1 MTRTLFIG
9 DSHTCGYKTVPG
21 EQGLGSFSVWNE
33 NSYVEEYAKLHN
45 KKAVVYAMPGANNRS
60 YADWLGSMFKK
71 YDDIDEVIIL
81 MSSLNRF
88 ILGFNEKLDPRV
100 VPIDEFTHY
109 EGTNDDKNVDR
120 YLDKIISG
128 DNDQYLQ
135 LYQKPHDGDYEK
147 FPGLNFS
154 YEDGLSDPNIREAS
168 YMQIKTFF
176 ELNTH
181 LEQRDFFKDIYT
193 WDNMCADK
201 NIPLYLFKMRERT
214 FFPEAWNYYGE
225 LKATKIAE
233 KSVEQYFADKNI
245 NHESYFEDDKEHFNQ
260 TFHKLI
266 AQKFLKHLTKT

>member
-9 DSHTCGYKTVPG
+9 DSHTCGYRTVTG
-21 EQGLGSFSVWNE
+21 KQGLGSFSVWNE
-33 NSYVEEYAKLHN
+33 NSYVEEYANLHN
-45 KKAVVYAMPGANNRS
+45 KKAIVYAMPGANNRS
-60 YADWLGSMFKK
+60 YADWIGSMFKK

-88 ILGFNEKLDPRV
+88 ILGFNEKLDPSV
-100 VPIDEFTHY
+100 LPIDEFTHF
-109 EGTNDDKNVDR
+109 EGTNSNKTVDR

-135 LYQKPHDGDYEK
+135 LYQKPHEGDYEK

-154 YEDGLSDPNIREAS
+154 YENGLVDPDIRKSS
-168 YMQIKTFF
+168 YMEIKTFF

-193 WDNMCADK
+193 WDNMCADR

-214 FFPEAWNYYGE
+214 FFPEKWDFYGK
-225 LKATKIAE
+225 LKATTIAPQ
-233 KSVEQYFADKNI
+233 SVEEFFKQRNI
-245 NHESYFEDDKEHFNQ
+245 NHENYFEEDKEHFNEL
-260 TFHKLI
+260 FHRLI